1 MDAIKI
7 ILGCAIYYKLTV
19 IADKLDKLYDIQS
32 ELMTVESSLNKVIT
46 TLGYDHGQWSI
57 GSSTIIQRLGE
68 ILNAIYTL
76 PK

>member
-7 ILGCAIYYKLTV
+7 ILGCAIYYQLTV
-19 IADKLDKLYDIQS
+19 IADKLDKLYDIQK

-46 TLGYDHGQWSI
+46 AIGYDQGQWSI

-68 ILNAIYTL
+68 ILHAIYGI
-76 PK
+76 PN